1 MIKVSKK
8 VKALVIAT
16 MSIVILSFALM
27 IPGVIAAADTTTTDT
42 VAPETT
48 AIPTELNINV
58 IYPKLSAKAGANFE
72 FKFDLVYTGTE
83 EATFDIVSEAPTKDW
98 FVVVSPTYEDKQI
111 SAVKLT
117 PGKPESLKLIVMQ
130 PVNTDL
136 QEAGDYKIK
145 VKVSNADLKLD
156 SEFEFLATVT
166 ATYSVGFTPKYGVLN
181 TKAVSGKN
189 NPFVFVL
196 TNSGSGDLNNITF
209 KADAPQKWIVK
220 FDPEKIETMKAA
232 ETKDIKVTITP
243 PDKTIAGDY
252 MLNFSINSADASK
265 SADLRVTV
273 ETPSIWG
280 WVGIGIIVLV
290 VIGVAVIFAR
300 LGRR

>member
-1 MIKVSKK
+1 MTI
-8 VKALVIAT
+8 
-16 MSIVILSFALM
+16 MILSFALM
-27 IPGVIAAADTTTTDT
+27 IPGVITAADTTTTDT
-42 VAPETT
+42 TTTDVAVTETT
-48 AIPTELNINV
+48 ATIPTELAINV
-58 IYPKLSAKAGANFE
+58 VYPKLSAKAGANFE
-72 FKFDLVYTGTE
+72 FKFDLVYTGTD
-83 EATFDIVSEAPTKDW
+83 EATFDIVSEAPSKDW
-98 FVVVSPTYEDKQI
+98 FVYVTPTYEEKQI

-117 PGKPESLKLIVMQ
+117 PGKTESLKLVVMQ

-136 QEAGDYKIK
+136 QTAGDFKLK

-181 TKAVSGKN
+181 TQATSGKN

-209 KADAPQKWIVK
+209 KADAPQKWIIK
-220 FDPEKIETMKAA
+220 FDPEKIENMKAA
-232 ETKDIKVTITP
+232 ATQDIKVTITP

-252 MLNFSINSADASK
+252 MLNFSVNSADASK
-265 SADLRVTV
+265 NADLRVTV

-280 WVGIGIIVLV
+280 WVGIGVIVLV
-290 VIGVAVIFAR
+290 VIGVAIIFAR